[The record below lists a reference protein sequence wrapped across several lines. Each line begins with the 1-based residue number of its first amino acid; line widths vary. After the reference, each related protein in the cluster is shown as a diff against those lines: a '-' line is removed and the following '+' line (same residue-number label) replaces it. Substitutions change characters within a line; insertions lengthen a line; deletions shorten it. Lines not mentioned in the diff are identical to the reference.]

1 MGLHADHRP
10 DLGQPNG
17 IATLDAQSHLPVPQL
32 PPSVQALIAS
42 TPGEYVG
49 LGSRITYIGE
59 GNPEQSEI
67 QLVRALLPAGSY
79 DRMRCFVRSLGGGT
93 KSIRLGVYSDSSLLP
108 STQVEQTA
116 ETTLVAGLNT
126 IPLETPFTILSTG
139 YYWLALVMSWTGQA
153 PGMASTIVDAP
164 AGFLPVRTVSTT
176 GTTLPSPVV
185 GTVATEG
192 AVIYRAVL
200 ETGAP

>member
-1 MGLHADHRP
+1 MGTHADHRP
-10 DLGQPNG
+10 DLGAPNG
-17 IATLDAQSHLPVPQL
+17 IATLDANSHVPIPQL

-67 QLVRALLPAGSY
+67 QLVRALLPAATY
-79 DRMRCFVRSLGGGT
+79 DRMRVFVRSLSGGT
-93 KSIRLGVYSDSSLLP
+93 KTIRLGVYNDSSQLP
-108 STQVEQTA
+108 TTQVEQTPA
-116 ETTLVAGLNT
+116 TDLVAGLNT
-126 IPLETPFTILSTG
+126 IALETPFTILASG
-139 YYWLALVMSWTGQA
+139 YYWLALILSWSGQA
-153 PGMASTIVDAP
+153 PGFASTIVDAP
-164 AGFLPVRTVSTT
+164 AGFLPVRTVAGT
-176 GTTLPSPVV
+176 GSTLPSPVV

-200 ETGAP
+200 ESGAP